1 MNRIFKIMAAAL
13 AVIMAYSCQEREIH
27 VPDIS
32 GMTDDAAYA
41 IHRFSIGPADTV
53 PTRSSLT
60 TDTEEIKTICAFA
73 FDAATGKLLRYKA
86 GAGQSR
92 PGDPVMIYAEG
103 ITDFEWALPLG
114 VTMDIYAVCNI
125 GRPDTPESLN
135 DFLDSE
141 DLVYKVGS
149 VSDMNEA
156 GVPMTAVL
164 KGIDDNTGDR
174 TYVLP
179 AERIVSK
186 YTLKV
191 SGMPS
196 GYRITGIRICNV
208 NSTTTLFASN
218 EAVQEASGLIMGD
231 WATDED
237 LTVLNTG
244 GRAEFYM
251 LENAQTT
258 SEGVK
263 LPSGSKW
270 FEVHDK
276 LGNAADL
283 CTYLDII
290 SQYNGNARRDR
301 LYLGK
306 DCITDFDV
314 IRNTVRNITCPAPVS
329 VIPGA
334 GQDALEFE
342 EGVTIGPGQTM
353 DLPFS
358 YNLLLSGTDAS
369 SIEFTADAGITLGTP
384 SFIPEDEYSG
394 TGVIPVTCSKSAAI
408 GDRLKVRMRAAE
420 ASAQTEMEVVNS
432 VLSVTISAPAA
443 TLYGNSIQFTA
454 KAVYADGTTVTDPTE
469 FVWSTSNA
477 IALMDNGLLSR
488 NGRKYG
494 NVSISAEYNGI
505 MSNTVNIAISQYKVE
520 LQSVPDPVILSA
532 GETVSCS
539 ITYSITNVASG
550 SVQKKT
556 PTLNAS
562 NFKMV
567 SANPSVATGSILGS
581 NRINV
586 KGISNGE
593 TVLNLALLENTY
605 GLLYLDLAVTVG
617 DYSYALELSESSSID
632 METGGSVQ
640 LKAWYITK
648 YKGIEESRT
657 DVTDM
662 AVWTS
667 NRSSVAS
674 VSDGLVTAASPGTCS
689 IYATYEGHRDGI
701 SISVTSPAEYEFKVT
716 PEYALLSPGAGKQFR
731 ARFHTIVD
739 GVRDSGIDVTDEV
752 EWHSYDNS
760 IVQVDDRGHATAVG
774 EGYTSIG
781 AEYHEYFFMVDV
793 EVVDNNVYSN
803 SLVVSPSAVSV
814 GYGESTDLTA
824 TYHYY
829 VNGRIDRS
837 EDVTSSS
844 GCIWSSSDESVA
856 TVSGGTVTG
865 LAEGTAVITADY
877 GGYSSSSKVSIGSK
891 PVAYTYDLV
900 IEPSGLSLEIGK
912 TGSLAAVYR
921 RYADG
926 ILESET
932 DVTSSATW
940 KTSDHGIAGVNKGQV
955 AANGEGSAAITA
967 TYNDCSAEAVVNVNA
982 KPVSYT
988 YDLIIEPSLITVE
1001 VGKTGNLKAIY
1012 RKFADNVLEDEND
1025 VTSSAI
1031 WHSSDS
1037 DIAGISNGVVSA
1049 SAEGYAVISATY
1061 NGCSAEAD
1069 VIVSA
1074 KPVSYTYDLVV
1085 TASETSFTGGG
1096 HAVASAV
1103 YNTYIDGILAGS
1115 EDVTTRA
1122 SWTSSNESVAT
1133 VNNGQISVNDIDGN
1147 ADITANY
1154 NGISDHVTISAAKK
1168 ADVYTYSLSVSQS
1181 ASSGKEG
1188 KMAYFKAYLATMKNG
1203 IVQES
1208 VNVTD
1213 ECEWSSSDDDLA
1225 SHEDAGAFNLFKAG
1239 EVTVHAYHTAPD
1251 GSTISASASLTI
1263 EPVETTYDLVISP
1276 SAASVFIQE
1285 EASFSLAREKYVDG
1299 ALVST
1304 TDITDVADWSIS
1316 DPDILQ
1322 HKGAGLF
1329 TGISEGR
1336 ATVTATY
1343 EGDSVSATVIVVKK
1357 VTEKTIYIDLGPLSS
1372 SGTVKWTAEEPL
1384 KCNVYI
1390 TLMWSADLNESVDS
1404 ICLSEGSSSGTI
1416 SCGGNLMHLVGK
1428 NPDASFII
1436 SGGATASNGITYTY
1450 ILR

>member
-1 MNRIFKIMAAAL
+1 MAAAV

-86 GAGQSR
+86 GAGQNR

-103 ITDFEWALPLG
+103 MTDFEWALPLG

-186 YTLKV
+186 YTLKM

-443 TLYGNSIQFTA
+443 TLYGNSMQFTA

-477 IALMDNGLLSR
+477 IALMDNGLLCR
-488 NGRKYG
+488 NGKKYG
-494 NVSISAEYNGI
+494 NVSVSAEYNGI

-520 LQSVPDPVILSA
+520 LQSVPDPVTLSA

-562 NFKMV
+562 NFRIV
-567 SANPSVATGSILGS
+567 SANPSVATGSLLGS

-593 TVLNLALLENTY
+593 TALNLALMENTY
-605 GLLYLDLAVTVG
+605 GMLYLDLAVTVG
-617 DYSYALELSESSSID
+617 DYSYDLEISGSSSIE
-632 METGGSVQ
+632 METGSSTE

-657 DVTDM
+657 DVTDN

-667 NRSSVAS
+667 SRSSVAS
-674 VSDGLVTAASPGTCS
+674 ASNGRVRAVSAGTCS
-689 IYATYEGHRDGI
+689 IYATYMGCRDGV
-701 SISVTSPAEYEFKVT
+701 SINVISPAEYEFAVT
-716 PEYALLSPGAGKQFR
+716 PEYALLSPGTGRQFR
-731 ARFHTIVD
+731 ARFHTIID
-739 GVRDSGIDVTDEV
+739 GVRDSGIDVTEEV
-752 EWHSYDNS
+752 KWHSYDNS
-760 IVQVDDRGHATAVG
+760 IAQVDDQGYVTAVG
-774 EGYTSIG
+774 EGYTSVG
-781 AEYHEYFFMVDV
+781 AEYHEYFFMVDID
-793 EVVDNNVYSN
+793 VVDNNVYSN
-803 SLVVSPSAVSV
+803 SLTVSPSAVSV
-814 GYGESTDLTA
+814 GYGESADLTA
-824 TYHYY
+824 TYYHY
-829 VNGRIDRS
+829 VNGLIDDTD
-837 EDVTSSS
+837 DVTSSS
-844 GCIWSSSDESVA
+844 GCVWSSSDGSIA
-856 TVSGGTVTG
+856 TVSEGTVIG

-877 GGYSSSSKVSIGSK
+877 GGHSSSCKVTVGPK
-891 PVAYTYDLV
+891 PVGYRYDLV
-900 IEPSGLSLEIGK
+900 IKPSELTLEAGK
-912 TGSLAAVYR
+912 TGSLAAIYR
-921 RYADG
+921 KYADG
-926 ILESET
+926 VLESET

-940 KTSDHGIAGVNKGQV
+940 KTADSGTADVSKGLV
-955 AANGEGSAAITA
+955 TANGEGSVVITA
-967 TYNDCSAEAVVNVNA
+967 TYNDCPAEAVVNVSA
-982 KPVSYT
+982 RPVSYT
-988 YDLIIEPSLITVE
+988 YDLVIKPSVLTIEA
-1001 VGKTGNLKAIY
+1001 GKTGNLKAIH
-1012 RKFADNVLEDEND
+1012 RKFADNLLESETD

-1031 WHSSDS
+1031 WSSSDT
-1037 DIAGISNGVVSA
+1037 DIADIDAGSVSA
-1049 SAEGYAVISATY
+1049 SSEGYALITAAY
-1061 NGCSAEAD
+1061 EGCSAEAD

-1096 HAVASAV
+1096 SAFATAV
-1103 YNTYIDGILAGS
+1103 YNTYADGILTDS
-1115 EDVTTRA
+1115 EDVTSRA
-1122 SWTSSNESVAT
+1122 SWTSSNTSVAT
-1133 VNNGQISVNDIDGN
+1133 VSNGEISVKDTDG
-1147 ADITANY
+1147 TAE
-1154 NGISDHVTISAAKK
+1154 ISATYKGRSDNVTVSAAKK
-1168 ADVYTYSLSVSQS
+1168 ADVYTYSLSVSPS
-1181 ASSGKEG
+1181 GSSGKEG
-1188 KMAYFKAYLATMKNG
+1188 KMAYFKAYFATEKNG

-1251 GSTISASASLTI
+1251 GSTVSASASLTI

-1285 EASFSLAREKYVDG
+1285 EASFSLARKKYVDG

-1316 DPDILQ
+1316 DPGILQ
-1322 HKGAGLF
+1322 LKGSGLF

-1343 EGDSVSATVIVVKK
+1343 EGDSVSATVHVIKK

-1436 SGGATASNGITYTY
+1436 SGGTTASNGITYTY